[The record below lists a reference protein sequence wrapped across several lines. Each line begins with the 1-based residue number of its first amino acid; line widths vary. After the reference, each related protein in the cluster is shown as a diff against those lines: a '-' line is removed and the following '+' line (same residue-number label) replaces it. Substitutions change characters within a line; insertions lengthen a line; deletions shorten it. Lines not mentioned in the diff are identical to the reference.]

1 MFAMPAVET
10 KSYMFFQRK
19 PTKKGEIR
27 WTGFLIPPQKNPYLL
42 SATAKLLSLLSNTE
56 NVQIIYKT
64 FNLIHRSII
73 VNRVIMWSLKA
84 YCSNLLF
91 NFLQITWSRTVQKY
105 LKHSIRRITTL
116 EKKQNKIFYRKN
128 VK

>member
-1 MFAMPAVET
+1 
-10 KSYMFFQRK
+10 MFFHCK

-64 FNLIHRSII
+64 FNLMHRSII